1 MSQKK
6 TEFLEPVLSNDLI
19 VTLNAAIGER
29 MLILA
34 GSCTAF
40 FDGRIK
46 STLELG
52 ERILIIKK
60 DLSILMHGVSGVK
73 PLNWQ
78 KPNQG
83 PISFLKEKNELVM
96 YTKRKKT
103 EEELWIRFRS
113 IDFVILWSGSDF
125 SSLEIYGDE
134 SDLVQYL
141 VKHPSIIEK
150 DLQILSTEYPTDVG
164 FVDIKALDSKKRLII
179 IEVKKRN
186 ATPSDAFQLKRY
198 KDYFEN
204 IENKKIR
211 AILVAPSF
219 PDKVKKYLE
228 INNLEFQE
236 VDWKNIF
243 PTISREKNMKIDD
256 FFF

>member
-1 MSQKK
+1 MSQK
-6 TEFLEPVLSNDLI
+6 TEFLKPILSSELI
-19 VTLNAAIGER
+19 TTLNAAIGER

-78 KPNQG
+78 KPKQG
-83 PISFLKEKNELVM
+83 PISFIKEKNELVM
-96 YTKRKKT
+96 HTKRKKT

-113 IDFVILWSGSDF
+113 IDFVILWAGSDF

-134 SDLVQYL
+134 SDLVKYL
-141 VKHPSIIEK
+141 VEHPSIIEK
-150 DLQILSTEYPTDVG
+150 DLQILSTEFPTDVG
-164 FVDIKALDSKKRLII
+164 YVDIKALDNKKKLLI
-179 IEVKKRN
+179 IEVKKRKT
-186 ATPSDAFQLKRY
+186 TPSDAFQLKRY
-198 KDYFEN
+198 KDYFEK
-204 IENKKIR
+204 IEKKKVR
-211 AILVAPSF
+211 AMLIAPSF
-219 PDKVKKYLE
+219 PDKVRKYLE
-228 INNLEFQE
+228 NNDLESKE
-236 VDWKNIF
+236 IDWKTIF
-243 PTISREKNMKIDD
+243 PTISREKNVKIDD
-256 FFF
+256 FF